1 MYPIHHRNTR
11 RFVADYQA
19 AAVRAGFKQ
28 VEIRPTQLAEKNYA
42 ASLQPDLRPA
52 ARRQPLEDF
61 AVIEF
66 NLTAIK

>member
-19 AAVRAGFKQ
+19 AASGPASSRLKSVNPAC
-28 VEIRPTQLAEKNYA
+28 EKNYA